1 MDSPAAA
8 SHAAITTTS
17 NGREWG
23 RPLFWSAPL
32 VNQKAVTNTPEPES
46 KLGIMLVADLRQ
58 AFRSLRRRPAFALAA
73 ILTIALG
80 VGANTAVYQVIYAV
94 LLRRLPFHEPQR
106 LMQIWES
113 TPMLPQLQIAVP
125 DFEDWRSQ
133 THSFAQLA
141 AYTFQ
146 AMNRITL
153 LGQGEPE
160 VVQAT
165 SATAGLFPAM
175 GIRPVLGRTFSD
187 ADEREKRPVALIS
200 EKLWRAKFGADP
212 AVVGRAV
219 RLETESF
226 TVIGVVPTRQAFP
239 AWADVWMPFSWVE
252 PELRGT
258 RKYHPLE
265 VIARLRPGVSEAA
278 ADQEMRTLA
287 ARLAVEHR
295 DTNGTVAAYAIPLA
309 QEITG
314 DVRPALLLVWAAVGL
329 VLLMACANLG
339 HMLLARM
346 LDRRQEMAIRAS
358 LGAGRGRLVRLVFTE
373 SLLLAAAGGG
383 CGALL
388 AMAATGVLERMA
400 QGRIPRLE
408 GLGAGGQKPLFVL
421 ALSLACGI
429 LFTLPACAQALR
441 AESRPATGRS
451 MSKPRS
457 PLGSVLIAAE
467 VAMAFIVLMGAALLV
482 RSFAGLLSE
491 DPGFR
496 ASGVLAVEVPLPSGR
511 YDWEK
516 AAQFLKAQLLPAVRA
531 LPGVEDVA
539 AANCAPMSLGPTEHT
554 RYATRFGIEGRTF
567 ESGRYPVAQFRWVT
581 PEYFRVLNIPLKRGR
596 WLTEADRDQPRYMIN
611 ETLARRFFPDTD
623 PTTHRLVMG
632 VMDSQTTL
640 TTIAGVAGD
649 VRDMGLDEASPP
661 TLYLISSSPR
671 MTLLVKTAGEPMRL
685 AGAIREAIHRADP
698 EVAVLKVATVEQY
711 VADSLARRRFALNLL
726 AAFAGLAALLTAAGI
741 YGLLAYSVSGR
752 VREFGIRAALGA
764 TPASLL
770 RLVLREGAAVTIPG
784 LAAGLAISLAGARL
798 VKGMLYRLSPMDPV
812 SLVAVGAVLAVITVL
827 SVWLPARRAAAV
839 DPGAAL
845 RVE

>member
-496 ASGVLAVEVPLPSGR
+496 ASGVLAVEVPLPSSR

-632 VMDSQTTL
+632 VMDPQTTL

-784 LAAGLAISLAGARL
+784 LAAAWRFRWRVHAWLRACCTGCRRWT
-798 VKGMLYRLSPMDPV
+798 LYRS
-812 SLVAVGAVLAVITVL
+812 SLWGRY
-827 SVWLPARRAAAV
+827 WP
-839 DPGAAL
+839 
-845 RVE
+845 